1 MFSRPMKME
10 IVPCTHP
17 INCDTIFDPHVAEFL
32 QLFVSEGVWHEDGR
46 NNSGAENLSNN
57 DNDSDTQHDWFSDD
71 DLSSC
76 EGESNLYVINVG
88 TRGSVSIPLCQ
99 TESSSGALVACA
111 VRLCERSGDA
121 GDLDGL
127 EDSVRMAASAAAA
140 ARKEETDHVE
150 ILRVAAKDAK
160 KKCKRLLRVRVDGK
174 VV

>member
-1 MFSRPMKME
+1 MKME
-10 IVPCTHP
+10 IVPFTHP

-32 QLFVSEGVWHEDGR
+32 QLFVSEGVWHENGR

-99 TESSSGALVACA
+99 TCLLYTSPSPRDATLSRMPSSA
-111 VRLCERSGDA
+111 
-121 GDLDGL
+121 
-127 EDSVRMAASAAAA
+127 
-140 ARKEETDHVE
+140 
-150 ILRVAAKDAK
+150 
-160 KKCKRLLRVRVDGK
+160 
-174 VV
+174 

>member
-1 MFSRPMKME
+1 M
-10 IVPCTHP
+10 
-17 INCDTIFDPHVAEFL
+17 AEFL
-32 QLFVSEGVWHEDGR
+32 QLCVGEGVWHEEDGR
-46 NNSGAENLSNN
+46 NNSGAENLSNS

-99 TESSSGALVACA
+99 TESLSGALVACA
-111 VRLCERSGDA
+111 VRLCERPGDA

-140 ARKEETDHVE
+140 ARKEEADHVE

-160 KKCKRLLRVRVDGK
+160 KKYKRLLRVRVDGK

>member
-1 MFSRPMKME
+1 MKME
-10 IVPCTHP
+10 IVPCAHP

-88 TRGSVSIPLCQ
+88 TRGSVSIPVSNRVVIRRLGGLCRASLR
-99 TESSSGALVACA
+99 TFWRCRRFGRLGGLGTHGGERSSGGAKGGGGPRRDSSCCRKRREEKVQETVA
-111 VRLCERSGDA
+111 
-121 GDLDGL
+121 
-127 EDSVRMAASAAAA
+127 
-140 ARKEETDHVE
+140 
-150 ILRVAAKDAK
+150 
-160 KKCKRLLRVRVDGK
+160 GK
-174 VV
+174 G

>member
-1 MFSRPMKME
+1 MKME
-10 IVPCTHP
+10 IVPCAHP

-32 QLFVSEGVWHEDGR
+32 QFCVSEGVWHEQDGR
-46 NNSGAENLSNN
+46 NNSGAENLSNS

-76 EGESNLYVINVG
+76 EGESSLYVINVG

-99 TESSSGALVACA
+99 TESLSGALVACA

-140 ARKEETDHVE
+140 ARKEEADHVE

-160 KKCKRLLRVRVDGK
+160 KKYKRLLRVRVDGK